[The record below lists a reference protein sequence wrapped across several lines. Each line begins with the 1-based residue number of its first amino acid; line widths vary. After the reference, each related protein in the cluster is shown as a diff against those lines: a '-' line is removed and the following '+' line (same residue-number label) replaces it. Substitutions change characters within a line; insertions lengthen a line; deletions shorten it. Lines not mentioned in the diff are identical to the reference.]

1 MDLKAWLRNW
11 KSWIGNKERGNGMER
26 YELANGDVYELIFF
40 TDDCVVAKNGN
51 IVHSGSYV
59 ECRRYI
65 EAMREIARLK
75 GM

>member
-1 MDLKAWLRNW
+1 
-11 KSWIGNKERGNGMER
+11 MER